1 MSRRAGL
8 SAFWM
13 GLAAMAAA
21 FLLFDS
27 GLDFDYIIPRR
38 LAKLAAMIIGGI
50 AVGLSSIVFQTIA
63 GNRVLTPA
71 VMGYEA
77 VYLLLQSLLVLVL
90 GTSSLVLL
98 GDHVN
103 FLVSILLMLA
113 YSLVVHRWLFGDR
126 QADIGY
132 PLLIGLVLT
141 MVIGTFTQFVQ
152 LRISPGEFAIFQGF
166 ALVSFDRV
174 EWDRI
179 LWSGGLVASVC
190 AVGWRSLPILDV
202 LTLGRDQSVSLGV
215 DHHRHVRFL
224 LALVAVLV
232 AVSTSLIGPTAFMG
246 IFVANLAYA
255 CARSERHRLTLPL
268 GCAIAVGMFLAAQ
281 LLVEHVFNYRATVG
295 ILINLACGAW
305 FLALTLRF
313 RDIA

>member
-1 MSRRAGL
+1 MSGRAGL
-8 SAFWM
+8 LAFWT
-13 GLAAMAAA
+13 GLAVMAAV

-38 LAKLAAMIIGGI
+38 LAKLAAMVIGGI
-50 AVGLSSIVFQTIA
+50 AVGLSSIVFQTLA

-77 VYLLLQSLLVLVL
+77 VYLLLQSLLVLML

-98 GDHVN
+98 GDYGN

-113 YSLVVHRWLFGDR
+113 YSLAVHRWLFSDR

-141 MVIGTFTQFVQ
+141 LIIGTFTQFVQ

-174 EWDRI
+174 EWGRI
-179 LWSGGLVASVC
+179 LWSGGLVAAVC
-190 AVGWRSLPILDV
+190 VAGRPSLPVLDV
-202 LTLGRDQSVSLGV
+202 LALGRDQAVSLGV

-255 CARSERHRLTLPL
+255 CARSGRHRLTLPL

-281 LLVEHVFNYRATVG
+281 LAVEHVFNYRTTVG
-295 ILINLACGAW
+295 ILINLVCGAW